1 MMRLLAY
8 ALSVLTV
15 ILAALVV
22 PMPLVEFSP
31 GGATS
36 VPEEL
41 LEVEPTLDT
50 TPINGDLSLLTVRLR
65 QPSFAEVV
73 RAAASPLRKL
83 QTRQTVFPEGVEGE
97 DYLELQR
104 DEFRRTFELAVAVGL
119 RAAGEDVAFSSAALV
134 AQVVPGGPADG
145 RLQAGDLVLAFE
157 GEPVDTSAELVE
169 AAGDLAL
176 GEAVTL
182 QVERDGDEIDVEVV
196 AGRIAEVDRPVLG
209 ISLLDVV
216 DDVDLPD
223 GIHMESTRIGGPSAG
238 MMVALTTFDLFSDED
253 LAAGRH
259 VAGTGTIDA
268 DGVVGPI
275 GGVAEKV
282 VAAAA
287 AGADVMLVPA
297 AQEEEAMSRARDG
310 LRVIPVATL
319 DEAIA
324 ALRAGG

>member
-1 MMRLLAY
+1 MRLLAY

-15 ILAALVV
+15 VLAAIVV

-41 LEVEPTLDT
+41 LDVEPSVET

-65 QPSFAEVV
+65 QPSLVEVV
-73 RAAASPLRKL
+73 RAVASPLREL
-83 QTRQTVFPEGVEGE
+83 RSRRTIFPEGVEGE

-119 RAAGEDVAFSSAALV
+119 RAAGEEVTFSSAALV
-134 AQVVPGGPADG
+134 AQVVPDGPADG
-145 RLQAGDLVLAFE
+145 RLQPGDLVLAFE
-157 GEPVDTSAELVE
+157 GEPVDTSAELVD
-169 AAGDLAL
+169 AAGDLEV

-182 QVERDGDEIDVEVV
+182 RVERGGGEVDVEVV
-196 AGRIAEVDRPVLG
+196 AGRIPDVDRPVLG

-216 DDVDLPD
+216 DDVDLPE
-223 GIHMESTRIGGPSAG
+223 GIEMESTRIGGPSAG
-238 MMVALTTFDLFSDED
+238 MMVALTTYDLFSDED

-259 VAGTGTIDA
+259 IAGTGTVDA
-268 DGVVGPI
+268 EGVVGPI

-297 AQEEEAMSRARDG
+297 AQEEEAMSRAREG
-310 LRVIPVATL
+310 LRIIPVATL

-324 ALRAGG
+324 ALRANV